1 MKGTLEKLFK
11 RVFVASNGQE
21 AYELYKHNEIDIVIT
36 DINMPIMSGSELIKQ
51 IQEYSEYEPMII
63 VLSAHNESRL
73 LTSLINI
80 GINFFVNKPLDK
92 QVLLNILFKAS
103 RIISERKLLVEY
115 ENKLQQELEAM
126 ERKNR
131 ILEYKLNQLAYQTNQ
146 NIRQEHSNG
155 SAAPK
160 NENLHTYDYYDN
172 ILSEDKEELQDLA
185 GELDNFIAMMFQG
198 ERLDTNYIPK
208 LSQVYRKYASIL
220 NTYPEF
226 GELASYLHN
235 FSEVILGLES
245 KFMQDI
251 EQTGIYLESLQLS
264 LETFRQ
270 NVWNKKAKDPRFYN
284 ASLKTDIEMV
294 INFLEGK
301 ESAENEIEFF

>member
-1 MKGTLEKLFK
+1 
-11 RVFVASNGQE
+11 
-21 AYELYKHNEIDIVIT
+21 
-36 DINMPIMSGSELIKQ
+36 
-51 IQEYSEYEPMII
+51 
-63 VLSAHNESRL
+63 
-73 LTSLINI
+73 
-80 GINFFVNKPLDK
+80 
-92 QVLLNILFKAS
+92 
-103 RIISERKLLVEY
+103 
-115 ENKLQQELEAM
+115 
-126 ERKNR
+126 
-131 ILEYKLNQLAYQTNQ
+131 
-146 NIRQEHSNG
+146 
-155 SAAPK
+155 
-160 NENLHTYDYYDN
+160 
-172 ILSEDKEELQDLA
+172 
-185 GELDNFIAMMFQG
+185 MMFQG

-235 FSEVILGLES
+235 FSEVILDLES